1 MVANHSL
8 PQLKN
13 RIQNELRVQETSP
26 DYAGCNFGEGRDGS
40 QADLRLGA
48 AIYSGHSDGFDQEVK
63 RGLAPSSPS
72 RRQGKFFAALLPL
85 K

>member
-1 MVANHSL
+1 MNSEFKKQAPIAQDV
-8 PQLKN
+8 
-13 RIQNELRVQETSP
+13 TS
-26 DYAGCNFGEGRDGS
+26 ARDGTV
-40 QADLRLGA
+40 AKLICALGA